1 MIGFEH
7 GTLALQACLLTTVP
21 RGDYVVQKKQQGTYN
36 IIVKQQG
43 CVQSSEQPNCRI
55 FINPV
60 AVHGLGIQ
68 SFSFILFRLVLTLNE
83 LRIYKVINVGLS

>member
-21 RGDYVVQKKQQGTYN
+21 RGYLWNMWCKEKKQRAYN

-43 CVQSSEQPNCRI
+43 CVQSSEQPNYLI
-55 FINPV
+55 VINPV
-60 AVHGLGIQ
+60 AIHGLGIQ
-68 SFSFILFRLVLTLNE
+68 SFSFILFRGAD
-83 LRIYKVINVGLS
+83 VGRGGLK